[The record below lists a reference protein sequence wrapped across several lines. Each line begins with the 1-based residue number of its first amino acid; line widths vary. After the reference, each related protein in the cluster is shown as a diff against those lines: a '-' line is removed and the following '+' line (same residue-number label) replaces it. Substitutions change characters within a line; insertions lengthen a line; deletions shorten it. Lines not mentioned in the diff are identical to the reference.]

1 MEPDRGSRPDRS
13 PPAVLVRA
21 RGEVAGWPVM
31 SSCDH
36 NKQCHGSE
44 AFVAEEIQWLH
55 VFIDVA
61 PDVSA
66 ESASFWSAVLGWPVG
81 EQWPGHP
88 EFRSFTPPAGD
99 SYIHQQIGDHGPRI
113 HFDLEVTDRGTADRL
128 VQLGAVIT
136 GYGDGWCP
144 MRSPGGLPFCL
155 VDRVDHARPPA
166 QRFAQHHTRLVQIC
180 IDSPSKLHDQEV
192 AFWQQATGW
201 RWRAGTS
208 HEFAG
213 KLYPPTGS
221 SAQLLLQRL
230 GSDDPTAAVR
240 AHIDLGTDDVEA
252 EAGRL
257 VGLGA
262 ERLGPGRGW
271 IVLRDPVGMV
281 FCVTGNSPDDP

>member
-1 MEPDRGSRPDRS
+1 M
-13 PPAVLVRA
+13 
-21 RGEVAGWPVM
+21 
-31 SSCDH
+31 
-36 NKQCHGSE
+36 
-44 AFVAEEIQWLH
+44 AEQAQWLH

-61 PDVSA
+61 PDVPEDSA
-66 ESASFWSAVLGWPVG
+66 RFWSAVLGWPVG

-113 HFDLEVTDRGTADRL
+113 HFDLEVPDRGTADRL

-136 GYGDGWCP
+136 GSGDGWCP
-144 MRSPGGLPFCL
+144 MRSPGGLTFCL
-155 VDRVDHARPPA
+155 IDRADHARPPA
-166 QRFAQHHTRLVQIC
+166 QRFAQHRTRMVQIC
-180 IDSPSKLHDQEV
+180 IDSPPKLHDQEV

-201 RWRAGTS
+201 RWREGTS

-230 GSDDPTAAVR
+230 GSDDPTSAVR

-252 EAGRL
+252 EAERL

>member
-1 MEPDRGSRPDRS
+1 
-13 PPAVLVRA
+13 
-21 RGEVAGWPVM
+21 M

-136 GYGDGWCP
+136 GYGDGWCS

-192 AFWQQATGW
+192 AFWQQATG
-201 RWRAGTS
+201 
-208 HEFAG
+208 
-213 KLYPPTGS
+213 
-221 SAQLLLQRL
+221 
-230 GSDDPTAAVR
+230 
-240 AHIDLGTDDVEA
+240 
-252 EAGRL
+252 
-257 VGLGA
+257 
-262 ERLGPGRGW
+262 
-271 IVLRDPVGMV
+271 
-281 FCVTGNSPDDP
+281 